1 MTSFYFVI
9 ANPCNMTLQPDMGQA
24 FNEVLEAQVK
34 AFIKGLK
41 HKYKHL
47 CFQKINA

>member
-1 MTSFYFVI
+1 MHSQ
-9 ANPCNMTLQPDMGQA
+9 ADMRQA

-47 CFQKINA
+47 CFQKLNA